1 MFRVQRG
8 GGTGTS
14 GGKGLSN
21 MVLDDF
27 FQFLGEDSSWDYH
40 LKPQAP
46 RARNIRR
53 QQENTMTEQPRV
65 TFNRYCGVVLRKHAT
80 I

>member
-1 MFRVQRG
+1 MFRVKCHILQRG

-14 GGKGLSN
+14 EGKGLSN
-21 MVLDDF
+21 TVLDGF

-46 RARNIRR
+46 WAQNIRR
-53 QQENTMTEQPRV
+53 QQENTMTEQP
-65 TFNRYCGVVLRKHAT
+65 
-80 I
+80 